1 MRKILKKIIVY
12 LELYCP
18 SFYDGRNCADTQS
31 ISSFIKD
38 LTHVPY
44 LAEEKE
50 DVSKGI
56 LGYYQCYNELQ
67 TFKKY
72 IPHGN
77 HGLTVAFTQPFGPC
91 LETGVCALVS
101 YTRTFER
108 KNGNTFPFIA

>member
-77 HGLTVAFTQPFGPC
+77 HGLTVEFYLAFWPLFGDGS
-91 LETGVCALVS
+91 LRIGFVHED
-101 YTRTFER
+101 F
-108 KNGNTFPFIA
+108 